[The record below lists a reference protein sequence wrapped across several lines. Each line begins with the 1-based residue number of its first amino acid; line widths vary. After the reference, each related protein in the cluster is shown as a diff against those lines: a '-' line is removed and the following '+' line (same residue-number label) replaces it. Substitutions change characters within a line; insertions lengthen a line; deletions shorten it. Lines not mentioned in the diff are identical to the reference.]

1 MFATI
6 PAAAYVVPGLLVE
19 AGVEPVLAV
28 AGLPEDV
35 MQGLVNSAIAADAGS
50 AYLAVRTDEG
60 LTLLRER
67 AKSEA

>member
-1 MFATI
+1 
-6 PAAAYVVPGLLVE
+6 
-19 AGVEPVLAV
+19 
-28 AGLPEDV
+28 